1 MPDIPTTPPDRYDAE
16 ASPLLV
22 QRARDYAAV
31 ADWRFART
39 MANIPHWYC
48 MRERAYP
55 AGLGAAH
62 EALFLLIKWHGY
74 PRQFYSKTFMTIDLD
89 GWKIWM
95 ITDGSF
101 LNAAPLG
108 EPFEPVPTCIVH
120 GGQRMWLDDQKP
132 YRFWHCP
139 KCDLTAR

>member
-1 MPDIPTTPPDRYDAE
+1 MTDANPTPPDRYDAE

-22 QRARDYAAV
+22 QRSRDYIEV

-48 MRERAYP
+48 MRERAYL
-55 AGLGAAH
+55 AERGAAH

-74 PRQFYSKTFMTIDLD
+74 PRRFYSKTFLTVDLD
-89 GWKIWM
+89 GWKVWM

-108 EPFEPVPTCIVH
+108 EPFEPVPTCLVH
-120 GGQRMWLDDQKP
+120 RGEPMWFAPGSP
-132 YRFWHCP
+132 YSFWRCP
-139 KCDLTAR
+139 RCDKTSR

>member
-1 MPDIPTTPPDRYDAE
+1 MPSNPTPPDRYAPE
-16 ASPLLV
+16 AGSLLV
-22 QRARDYAAV
+22 QRALGYIDV

-48 MRERAYP
+48 MRERAYL
-55 AGLGAAH
+55 AGRGAAH

-74 PRQFYSKTFMTIDLD
+74 PRQFYSKSFVTVDLA

-101 LNAAPLG
+101 LNAAPIG
-108 EPFEPVPTCIVH
+108 EPFGPVPTCIVH
-120 GGQRMWLDDQKP
+120 RGEPMWLDEAKP
-132 YRFWHCP
+132 YRYWHCP
-139 KCDLTAR
+139 PCDRTAR